1 MNDGMTLSRRRMI
14 AAPALGMAGTALAR
28 TGFAATGF
36 AATGFAANAMPGS
49 ATPPIASPITPPI
62 AIVMNSG
69 GGTISEID
77 MTTRQ
82 VLREVPALREPSHWA
97 LNPDRS
103 KLLVSDASGNAIFF
117 LDPAT
122 GRELGHK
129 LIPDPY
135 QLWFSPDG
143 QYLTVNALR
152 LNHVDVYHAATLRLA
167 KRFKPGSMPSHLA
180 YRPDS
185 KFVFVSLQGSN
196 ALTCFDLHTMRQH
209 WHAPVGRTPAGVLWH
224 RDKLLV
230 GIMGADYVAVV
241 DPANGRTIRRIKT
254 AKGAHNLF
262 RTPDETRIYVTNRV
276 AGSLSV
282 LDALSL
288 DVVKTI
294 RMPGGPDDLCFAP
307 DGKLWIS
314 LRFSEA
320 VGVYDPATG
329 TTERIGVGRSPHGIF
344 ISTLLTD
351 QAARQAMAIA

>member
-1 MNDGMTLSRRRMI
+1 MIDAMKISRRHLMSAPLAG
-14 AAPALGMAGTALAR
+14 AATAGFAR
-28 TGFAATGF
+28 TGLAAD
-36 AATGFAANAMPGS
+36 S
-49 ATPPIASPITPPI
+49 APIAV
-62 AIVMNSG
+62 VMNSG

-77 MTTRQ
+77 MNTRR

-97 LNPDRS
+97 LSPDRS
-103 KLLVSDASGNAIFF
+103 RLLVSDASGNAMFF

-135 QLWFSPDG
+135 QLWFTPDG
-143 QYLTVNALR
+143 QYLTVTALR
-152 LNHVDVYHAATLRLA
+152 LNRVDVYHADSLA
-167 KRFKPGSMPSHLA
+167 PVKRFRPGSMPSHLA
-180 YRPDS
+180 YTADS
-185 KFVFVSLQGSN
+185 RFVFVSLQGSN
-196 ALTCFDLHTMRQH
+196 ALTCFDLHSMSQH
-209 WHAPVGRTPAGVLWH
+209 WHSLVGKTPAGVLLH
-224 RDKLLV
+224 KSQLLV
-230 GIMGADYVAVV
+230 GIMGADHVAVV

-262 RTPDETRIYVTNRV
+262 RTPDERHIYVTNRV

-282 LDALSL
+282 LDAASL

-314 LRFSEA
+314 LRFASA
-320 VGVYDPATG
+320 VGVYDPVTE
-329 TTERIGVGRSPHGIF
+329 TTERISVGRSPHGIF
-344 ISTLLTD
+344 ISTLLSD